1 MEASIIKIGN
11 SKGIILSNSIVEQY
25 NISKKVEL
33 ILEKERI
40 VLKPIKKPREN
51 WGTAFKEMRKNNDD
65 QLLIEDVFN
74 EDVQIDEWK

>member
-40 VLKPIKKPREN
+40 ILRPIKKPRKN
-51 WGTAFKEMRKNNDD
+51 WETAFKEMRKNNDD
-65 QLLIEDVFN
+65 QLLIEAVFN